1 MKELKLSVKRKAED
15 KKAIKLSDM
24 TIGKDFIVI
33 AGPCSVENERQ
44 MLETARKVKES
55 GAKILRGGAFKP
67 RTSPYDFQ
75 GLGVEGL
82 MLLKKA
88 SMENNLP
95 VITEVLDPRDVHI
108 VANYADILQIGARNI
123 QNFPLLKEVGKT
135 RKPVLL
141 KRGNQSTLEEF
152 LCSAE
157 YILSEGNPNVILCER
172 GIRTFEQYTRNTLD
186 LSIIPSVRNES
197 NLPIFV
203 DPSHATGRVSHIES
217 MSLAAI
223 AAGADGLIIEVHNDP
238 ETALSNG
245 SQSLNTDQFDRLMK
259 KIMNFASFCKNER
272 ENDQNGGSKNVRC

>member
-1 MKELKLSVKRKAED
+1 MKELKLSVKRKTED

-238 ETALSNG
+238 ETALSDG